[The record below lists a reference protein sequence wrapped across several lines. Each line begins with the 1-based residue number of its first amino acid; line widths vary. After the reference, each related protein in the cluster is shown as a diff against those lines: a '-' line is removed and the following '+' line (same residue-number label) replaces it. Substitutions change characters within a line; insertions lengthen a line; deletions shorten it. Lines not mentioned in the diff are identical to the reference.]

1 MVLNCKQI
9 WQEISN
15 YIDDD
20 ISVETRVSMEE
31 HLAHCRHC
39 AAILDGAHNV
49 IVLVA
54 DNRTFSL
61 PAGFSLRLRERLQ
74 KELGSK

>member
-1 MVLNCKQI
+1 MVLNCKQV
-9 WQEISN
+9 WREISN

-20 ISVETRVSMEE
+20 ISAEMRAGLEA
-31 HLAHCRHC
+31 HLAHCGHC

-54 DNRTFSL
+54 DERTFSL
-61 PAGFSLRLRERLQ
+61 PAGFSLRLHEKLQREL
-74 KELGSK
+74 ESK